1 MTINEIQD
9 EIIGDFE
16 LTDDWMERYEM
27 IIEMGNDLPPFPEE
41 EKTPEHIIE
50 GCQSRVW
57 VVGHPQPDGTI
68 HYEADSDAI
77 IVKGIIALLLRVVD
91 RQPAQ
96 EVAEA
101 DFYFIDK
108 IGLKENLSPTRSNGV
123 LSMIRDI
130 KLIAAASLV
139 K

>member
-1 MTINEIQD
+1 MTIKEIQD
-9 EIIGDFE
+9 EIIDDFE

-27 IIEMGNDLPPFPEE
+27 IIEMGNDLPPFPDE

-77 IVKGIIALLLRVVD
+77 IQYLKGQTLNVEGEKGWYLISVDGYSIGWGKQSGGIMKNHYPKGLRRV
-91 RQPAQ
+91 
-96 EVAEA
+96 
-101 DFYFIDK
+101 
-108 IGLKENLSPTRSNGV
+108 
-123 LSMIRDI
+123 
-130 KLIAAASLV
+130 
-139 K
+139 

>member
-9 EIIGDFE
+9 EIIDDFS

-27 IIEMGNDLPPFPEE
+27 LIEMGNELPPFPDD
-41 EKTPEHIIE
+41 EKTPDHIID

-68 HYEADSDAI
+68 RYAADSDAI

-91 RQPAQ
+91 GQPAQ
-96 EVAEA
+96 EIATA
-101 DFYFIDK
+101 DFYFIDR
-108 IGLKENLSPTRSNGV
+108 IGLRENLSPTRSNGV
-123 LSMIRDI
+123 LAMIRDI
-130 KLIAAASLV
+130 KLIASSIAAA
-139 K
+139 